1 MPRVPYRYPAPSTD
15 AVADRI
21 RARRGARGLTPLDG
35 MLLNA
40 PNVADGWNTFVG
52 GLRTRTSLRDDL
64 RELMILRVAA
74 CNNAA
79 FEWIHHEHVARKAG
93 LSYEQLAVIG
103 HVAAPSSSNDTDA
116 SQPDQARGEKLST
129 LQTAALDFADASTR
143 HVHIPT
149 SIFETFKEHL
159 SSELQRSEERTK
171 DINGGEVTAE
181 QQIVEAAAVV
191 GGYNLVSRFLVALDV
206 DDKAE
211 LFVPIPRVER
221 ISIPVGG
228 SSKSD
233 SLHTVGSEPGSQAS
247 LHAVY
252 LPRQGDQTDKTL
264 VFVNSLLTNYRMWRY
279 TWERLNRDYNLVFY
293 DQRGHGG
300 SYAPTTKGEFN
311 EEGDGKEGGKEKCT
325 MDMLADDL
333 LAVLEHFKIE
343 KAHAV
348 IGISQ
353 GGATTLNFALRY
365 PSRAGKVVAGATQ
378 AKSPEANIKA
388 WDERIQLAREE
399 GMGRLAD
406 VTIPRWFAEGSSFDK
421 DRDYGWLKQG
431 VEGTTVE
438 GFAYSAA
445 ALQGYDLL
453 AAGLVDALSKRP
465 EGTTM
470 LLAGEMDGKLP
481 DGLKALGREVEEAG
495 GSVRVEVV
503 PRGGHLPCVNE
514 PEAFLDVLCEFLK
527 E

>member
-1 MPRVPYRYPAPSTD
+1 M
-15 AVADRI
+15 
-21 RARRGARGLTPLDG
+21 
-35 MLLNA
+35 
-40 PNVADGWNTFVG
+40 
-52 GLRTRTSLRDDL
+52 
-64 RELMILRVAA
+64 
-74 CNNAA
+74 
-79 FEWIHHEHVARKAG
+79 
-93 LSYEQLAVIG
+93 SYEQLAVIG
-103 HVAAPSSSNDTDA
+103 HIGGSSSSADA

-129 LQTAALDFADASTR
+129 LQTAALAFADASTR
-143 HVHIPT
+143 YVHVPT
-149 SIFETFKEHL
+149 PIFNTFREAL
-159 SSELQRSEERTK
+159 SSDLSSKADDAKVK
-171 DINGGEVTAE
+171 DKVTGEEVTAE

-211 LFVPIPRVER
+211 LSVPIPRVER
-221 ISIPVGG
+221 VSISIPVTN
-228 SSKSD
+228 SAENNNK
-233 SLHTVGSEPGSQAS
+233 ENKNNEEAA

-293 DQRGHGG
+293 DQRGHGE
-300 SYAPTTKGEFN
+300 SYAPTTESN
-311 EEGDGKEGGKEKCT
+311 KEGEGKEKCD
-325 MDMLADDL
+325 MDLLADDL
-333 LAVLEHFKIE
+333 LAVLDHFKIE

-365 PSRAGKVVAGATQ
+365 PSRAGKIVAGDTQ

-388 WDERIQLAREE
+388 WDERIQLARDE

-421 DRDYGWLKQG
+421 DRDYGWLKEG

-453 AAGLVDALSKRP
+453 AAGLVDALSKRS

-481 DGLKALGREVEEAG
+481 DGLKALGKEVEEAG

-527 E
+527 D

>member
-1 MPRVPYRYPAPSTD
+1 M
-15 AVADRI
+15 
-21 RARRGARGLTPLDG
+21 
-35 MLLNA
+35 
-40 PNVADGWNTFVG
+40 
-52 GLRTRTSLRDDL
+52 
-64 RELMILRVAA
+64 
-74 CNNAA
+74 
-79 FEWIHHEHVARKAG
+79 
-93 LSYEQLAVIG
+93 
-103 HVAAPSSSNDTDA
+103 
-116 SQPDQARGEKLST
+116 
-129 LQTAALDFADASTR
+129 
-143 HVHIPT
+143 PT
-149 SIFETFKEHL
+149 SIFNTFKEAL
-159 SSELQRSEERTK
+159 SSELQSSEERTK
-171 DINGGEVTAE
+171 DKVTGEEVTAE
-181 QQIVEAAAVV
+181 QQIVEATAVV

-211 LFVPIPRVER
+211 LSVPIPTVER
-221 ISIPVGG
+221 VSIPVSG
-228 SSKSD
+228 SSAENRED
-233 SLHTVGSEPGSQAS
+233 AA

-252 LPRQGDQTDKTL
+252 LPRQGDQTDRTL

-279 TWERLNRDYNLVFY
+279 TWDRLNKDYNLVFY

-300 SYAPTTKGEFN
+300 SYTPSNSK
-311 EEGDGKEGGKEKCT
+311 EEGRCD
-325 MDMLADDL
+325 MDLLADDL
-333 LAVLEHFKIE
+333 LAVLDHFKIDR
-343 KAHAV
+343 AHAV

-365 PSRAGKVVAGATQ
+365 PERAGKIVAGDTQ
-378 AKSPEANIKA
+378 AKSPEANVKA
-388 WDERIQLAREE
+388 WDERIQLAKAE
-399 GMGRLAD
+399 GMGKLAD
-406 VTIPRWFAEGSSFDK
+406 ATIPRWFAEGSSFDK
-421 DRDYGWLKQG
+421 ERDYGWLKEG

>member
-1 MPRVPYRYPAPSTD
+1 M
-15 AVADRI
+15 
-21 RARRGARGLTPLDG
+21 
-35 MLLNA
+35 
-40 PNVADGWNTFVG
+40 
-52 GLRTRTSLRDDL
+52 
-64 RELMILRVAA
+64 
-74 CNNAA
+74 
-79 FEWIHHEHVARKAG
+79 
-93 LSYEQLAVIG
+93 SYEQLAVIG

-116 SQPDQARGEKLST
+116 FQPDQARGEKLST
-129 LQTAALDFADASTR
+129 LQAAALAFADASTR
-143 HVHIPT
+143 YVHVPT
-149 SIFETFKEHL
+149 SIFNTFREAL
-159 SSELQRSEERTK
+159 SSDLSSQADDAKVK
-171 DINGGEVTAE
+171 DKVTGEEVTAE
-181 QQIVEAAAVV
+181 QQIVEATAVV

-211 LFVPIPRVER
+211 LSVPIPRVER
-221 ISIPVGG
+221 VSIPVTN
-228 SSKSD
+228 SAENKNK
-233 SLHTVGSEPGSQAS
+233 ENKNKEEAA

-252 LPRQGDQTDKTL
+252 LPRQGDQTDRTL

-279 TWERLNRDYNLVFY
+279 TWERLNKDYNLVFY

-300 SYAPTTKGEFN
+300 SYAPSTEFN
-311 EEGDGKEGGKEKCT
+311 ERGDGKEKCD

-333 LAVLEHFKIE
+333 LAVLDHFKIE

-365 PSRAGKVVAGATQ
+365 PSRAGKIVAGDTQ

-388 WDERIQLAREE
+388 WDERIQLARDE

-406 VTIPRWFAEGSSFDK
+406 ATIPRWFAEGSSFDK
-421 DRDYGWLKQG
+421 ERDYGWLKEG

-465 EGTTM
+465 KGTTM

-495 GSVRVEVV
+495 GSVRVEVI
-503 PRGGHLPCVNE
+503 PKGGHLPCVNE
-514 PEAFLDVLCEFLK
+514 SEAFLDVLCEFLK

>member
-1 MPRVPYRYPAPSTD
+1 M
-15 AVADRI
+15 
-21 RARRGARGLTPLDG
+21 
-35 MLLNA
+35 
-40 PNVADGWNTFVG
+40 
-52 GLRTRTSLRDDL
+52 
-64 RELMILRVAA
+64 
-74 CNNAA
+74 
-79 FEWIHHEHVARKAG
+79 
-93 LSYEQLAVIG
+93 SYEQLAVIG
-103 HVAAPSSSNDTDA
+103 HVATTSSSNDTDA
-116 SQPDQARGEKLST
+116 SPTDQARGEKLST
-129 LQTAALDFADASTR
+129 LQAAALAFADASTR

-149 SIFETFKEHL
+149 SIFNTFRQAL
-159 SSELQRSEERTK
+159 SSDLSSQADDAKVK
-171 DINGGEVTAE
+171 DKVTGEEVTAE
-181 QQIVEAAAVV
+181 QQMVEAAAVV

-211 LFVPIPRVER
+211 LLVPVPRVER
-221 ISIPVGG
+221 VRIPVNG
-228 SSKSD
+228 SSAKK
-233 SLHTVGSEPGSQAS
+233 EEEAA

-279 TWERLNRDYNLVFY
+279 TWDRLNKDYNLVFY

-300 SYAPTTKGEFN
+300 SYAPESRSNDK
-311 EEGDGKEGGKEKCT
+311 EERKEKCD
-325 MDMLADDL
+325 MDLLADDL
-333 LAVLEHFKIE
+333 LAVLDHFKIE

-365 PSRAGKVVAGATQ
+365 PSRVGKIVAGDTQ

-388 WDERIQLAREE
+388 WDERIQLARDE

-421 DRDYGWLKQG
+421 ERDYGWLKEG

-465 EGTTM
+465 KGTTM

>member
-1 MPRVPYRYPAPSTD
+1 
-15 AVADRI
+15 
-21 RARRGARGLTPLDG
+21 
-35 MLLNA
+35 
-40 PNVADGWNTFVG
+40 
-52 GLRTRTSLRDDL
+52 
-64 RELMILRVAA
+64 
-74 CNNAA
+74 
-79 FEWIHHEHVARKAG
+79 

-103 HVAAPSSSNDTDA
+103 HVAAPSSFNDTDA

-129 LQTAALDFADASTR
+129 LQAAALAFADASTR
-143 HVHIPT
+143 HVHVPT
-149 SIFETFKEHL
+149 SIFNTFKEAL
-159 SSELQRSEERTK
+159 SSELQLHEERTK
-171 DINGGEVTAE
+171 DKVTGEEVTAE

-211 LFVPIPRVER
+211 LLVPIPRVER
-221 ISIPVGG
+221 VSIPVSG
-228 SSKSD
+228 SNNNK
-233 SLHTVGSEPGSQAS
+233 ENKNKEEAA

-300 SYAPTTKGEFN
+300 SYVPSTESN
-311 EEGDGKEGGKEKCT
+311 EEGDGKEGGKCN

-333 LAVLEHFKIE
+333 LAVLDHFKIDR
-343 KAHAV
+343 AHAV

-365 PSRAGKVVAGATQ
+365 PSRAGKIVAGDTQ

-388 WDERIQLAREE
+388 WDERIQLARDE

-406 VTIPRWFAEGSSFDK
+406 VTIPRWFAQGSSFDK
-421 DRDYGWLKQG
+421 ERDYGWLKEG

-453 AAGLVDALSKRP
+453 AAGLVDALSRRP
-465 EGTTM
+465 QGTTM

-481 DGLKALGREVEEAG
+481 DGLKALGKEVEEAG

>member
-1 MPRVPYRYPAPSTD
+1 V
-15 AVADRI
+15 
-21 RARRGARGLTPLDG
+21 
-35 MLLNA
+35 
-40 PNVADGWNTFVG
+40 
-52 GLRTRTSLRDDL
+52 
-64 RELMILRVAA
+64 
-74 CNNAA
+74 
-79 FEWIHHEHVARKAG
+79 
-93 LSYEQLAVIG
+93 
-103 HVAAPSSSNDTDA
+103 
-116 SQPDQARGEKLST
+116 
-129 LQTAALDFADASTR
+129 
-143 HVHIPT
+143 PT
-149 SIFETFKEHL
+149 SIFNTFKEHL

-171 DINGGEVTAE
+171 DINGGEVRAE

-211 LFVPIPRVER
+211 LFVPVPRVEKV
-221 ISIPVGG
+221 SIPATN
-228 SSKSD
+228 SAENKNKD
-233 SLHTVGSEPGSQAS
+233 NKEEAA

-252 LPRQGDQTDKTL
+252 LPRQGDQTDRTL

-279 TWERLNRDYNLVFY
+279 TWDRLNKDYNLVFY

-300 SYAPTTKGEFN
+300 SYAPSTEFN
-311 EEGDGKEGGKEKCT
+311 ERGDGKEGGKCD
-325 MDMLADDL
+325 MDMLADDV
-333 LAVLEHFKIE
+333 LAVLDHFKIE

-365 PSRAGKVVAGATQ
+365 PSRAGKIVAGDTQ

-388 WDERIQLAREE
+388 WDERIQLARDE